1 MCINLLPLESFINAS
16 FQRIYVVRR
25 NANAFNEVFDRL
37 IKFFLISS
45 KIVTTMVAV
54 IGREVFAV
62 SAARGTTIKWLS
74 AFRTHDDPFVWKF
87 GVFHTFFYQVFRRL
101 AFMYPYAILI
111 FSNDKL
117 TSICSVE

>member
-74 AFRTHDDPFVWKF
+74 AFRTHDDPSQAIEESLN
-87 GVFHTFFYQVFRRL
+87 GGL
-101 AFMYPYAILI
+101 ADDSLKAWTQQHCA
-111 FSNDKL
+111 K
-117 TSICSVE
+117 